1 MEQLFGA
8 ISAVFSDIP
17 HDTIA
22 DEAIVFAAW
31 SRCSGEMLRERTVP
45 ISFENNRLIIAVE
58 DKIWQ
63 RHLEDLS
70 PAMLAK
76 INSSLGHGTVT
87 FIEFRIDKTAIKAK
101 HEAEKAAIKTVPP
114 VSKDLE
120 NAANAIAD
128 EQLREN
134 FIAAAAVYL
143 ARQSRESE
151 NDMA

>member
-31 SRCSGEMLRERTVP
+31 SRCAGEMLRERTVP
-45 ISFENNRLIIAVE
+45 ISFEKKRLIIAVE
-58 DKIWQ
+58 DITWQ

-70 PAMLAK
+70 PSMLAK
-76 INSSLGHGTVT
+76 INSSLGYGTVT
-87 FIEFRIDKTAIKAK
+87 FIEFRIDKKALNAK
-101 HEAEKAAIKTVPP
+101 HTAEKAVIKRVPP
-114 VSKDLE
+114 VSKDLK

-128 EQLREN
+128 EVFREN
-134 FIAAAAVYL
+134 FLAAASVYL
-143 ARQSRESE
+143 DRQRTDRSQI
-151 NDMA
+151 